1 MKLKSVYG
9 NTAMNDLS
17 EIFKPIFN
25 FAGVIIALLIA
36 LRIFLLWWNSPSQK
50 GKRGERL
57 VAMRLKK
64 AITLYVLTVGVKWCF
79 ERAGRMELPFMAA
92 KHIQS
97 VAEL

>member
-1 MKLKSVYG
+1 
-9 NTAMNDLS
+9 
-17 EIFKPIFN
+17 
-25 FAGVIIALLIA
+25 LLIA

-50 GKRGERL
+50 GRRGERL

-64 AITLYVLTVGVKWCF
+64 AITLYVHIAGVKWCF
-79 ERAGRMELPFMAA
+79 ERAGRMEFPFMAA

>member
-1 MKLKSVYG
+1 
-9 NTAMNDLS
+9 MNDLS

-57 VAMRLKK
+57 VAMRLISQEKSFPK
-64 AITLYVLTVGVKWCF
+64 SDETKLQAHL
-79 ERAGRMELPFMAA
+79 RACG
-92 KHIQS
+92 QS
-97 VAEL
+97 WY